1 MSDTHRRGHGPGAF
15 VRGAGIVAAVGLLL
29 AGCDLP
35 FGEGPEDGAADGPA
49 EIAADDLAKAENRA
63 PDMDSIGGAE
73 AMRVY
78 YQFVDDK
85 GGVHFVE
92 RLGEVP
98 EAWRSRVGFVEMDR
112 PPPLTPA
119 EARAS
124 WSLSDAE
131 TVRVLAANPPP
142 PRATGA
148 GARQATSVMLYSA
161 VWCGY
166 CTKARQHLDGE
177 GIDYEIRDVDI
188 PAVAAELRDK
198 TGRGGVPVL
207 DYDGRVLRG
216 YQKQQYDAAIREIR
230 G

>member
-1 MSDTHRRGHGPGAF
+1 MLG
-15 VRGAGIVAAVGLLL
+15 VL
-29 AGCDLP
+29 ATACDVP
-35 FGEGPEDGAADGPA
+35 FGDSAADGAADAPA
-49 EIAADDLAKAENRA
+49 DVPADDLARAENRA

-85 GGVHFVE
+85 GGVHFVD
-92 RLGEVP
+92 RLGDVP

-131 TVRVLAANPPP
+131 TVRALAANPPP
-142 PRATGA
+142 ARATGA
-148 GARQATSVMLYSA
+148 GARQATSVKLYNA

-166 CTKARQHLDGE
+166 CTKARRHLDRE

-188 PAVAAELRDK
+188 PAVAAELRNK